1 MTDKDYLDAER
12 WLARSKELRLKSLH
26 EHLDAVF
33 SENPESHV
41 LSALFH
47 YSKSIKKTKWNN
59 ALFLEYV
66 NSLEDEE
73 VFIVRKDQLLSLL
86 LLDNKKENAK
96 EIDKNFVLILKF
108 LCAEIALAD
117 LNDSLSNFDEEQL
130 QFLNNY
136 SSPDNVYGPS
146 VTKNLINQ
154 FVELASG
161 YKLNDHQKNKVYE
174 SLIDGEDYSI
184 GEILTLEEPEIVC
197 EIKVED

>member
-41 LSALFH
+41 LSEQIH
-47 YSKSIKKTKWNN
+47 YSKSIQKAKRNN

-96 EIDKNFVLILKF
+96 EIDKNIVLILKF

-136 SSPDNVYGPS
+136 SSPDNAYGPR

-154 FVELASG
+154 YVELASG
-161 YKLNDHQKNKVYE
+161 HKLNDHQKNKVYE
-174 SLIDGEDYSI
+174 SLFDGEDYSI
-184 GEILTLEEPEIVC
+184 DEILTLEEPEIVC

>member
-47 YSKSIKKTKWNN
+47 YSKSKKKAKRNN

-86 LLDNKKENAK
+86 LDS
-96 EIDKNFVLILKF
+96 DVLPHLR
-108 LCAEIALAD
+108 LA
-117 LNDSLSNFDEEQL
+117 
-130 QFLNNY
+130 
-136 SSPDNVYGPS
+136 
-146 VTKNLINQ
+146 
-154 FVELASG
+154 A
-161 YKLNDHQKNKVYE
+161 
-174 SLIDGEDYSI
+174 
-184 GEILTLEEPEIVC
+184 
-197 EIKVED
+197 

>member
-1 MTDKDYLDAER
+1 MSDKDYLDVER
-12 WLARSKELRLKSLH
+12 LLAHSKELRLKSLH

-41 LSALFH
+41 LSELFN
-47 YSKSIKKTKWNN
+47 YSKSIQKAKRNN

-86 LLDNKKENAK
+86 LLDNKKEEKK
-96 EIDKNFVLILKF
+96 EIDKNIVLILKF
-108 LCAEIALAD
+108 LCAEITLDD
-117 LNDSLSNFDEEQL
+117 LDDSLSAFDEDQL
-130 QFLNNY
+130 RFLKYY
-136 SSPDNVYGPS
+136 SSPDNVYGPR
-146 VTKNLINQ
+146 VTKNQINQ

-174 SLIDGEDYSI
+174 SLIDGEDHSI
-184 GEILTLEEPEIVC
+184 DEILTIEEPEIVC

>member
-12 WLARSKELRLKSLH
+12 LLAHSRELRLKSLH
-26 EHLDAVF
+26 EQLDAVF
-33 SENPESHV
+33 SENPECHV
-41 LSALFH
+41 FDELTD
-47 YSKSIKKTKWNN
+47 YSRYIWRVKRHN
-59 ALFLEYV
+59 ASLLEHV

-86 LLDNKKENAK
+86 LDNKKEEAK

-136 SSPDNVYGPS
+136 SSPDNAYGPR
-146 VTKNLINQ
+146 VTKNQINQ

-161 YKLNDHQKNKVYE
+161 HKLNDHQKNKVYE
-174 SLIDGEDYSI
+174 SLIDGEDYPI
-184 GEILTLEEPEIVC
+184 DEILTIEEPEIVC

>member
-1 MTDKDYLDAER
+1 MSDKDYLDAER
-12 WLARSKELRLKSLH
+12 WLAHSKELRLKSLH

-47 YSKSIKKTKWNN
+47 YSKSIQKAKRNN

-73 VFIVRKDQLLSLL
+73 VFIISKDQILSLL

-136 SSPDNVYGPS
+136 SSPDNVYGPR

-184 GEILTLEEPEIVC
+184 DEILTLEEPEIVC

>member
-1 MTDKDYLDAER
+1 MSNSCSER
-12 WLARSKELRLKSLH
+12 LLARSRELRLKSLH

-33 SENPESHV
+33 RENPESHV
-41 LSALFH
+41 LSELFD
-47 YSKSIKKTKWNN
+47 YSESIENVKKNN

-66 NSLEDEE
+66 NSLEDADA
-73 VFIVRKDQLLSLL
+73 FTISKNQLLSLL
-86 LLDNKKENAK
+86 LLDNKKEVAK
-96 EIDKNFVLILKF
+96 ETDKNFVLILKF

-136 SSPDNVYGPS
+136 SSPDNAYGPR
-146 VTKNLINQ
+146 VTKNQINQ

-161 YKLNDHQKNKVYE
+161 HKLNDHQKNKVYE
-174 SLIDGEDYSI
+174 SLFDGEDYSI
-184 GEILTLEEPEIVC
+184 DEILTLEEPEIVC

>member
-41 LSALFH
+41 LSELFH
-47 YSKSIKKTKWNN
+47 YSISIQKAKRNN

-86 LLDNKKENAK
+86 LDNKKEEAK

-136 SSPDNVYGPS
+136 SSPDNAYGPR
-146 VTKNLINQ
+146 VTKN
-154 FVELASG
+154 
-161 YKLNDHQKNKVYE
+161 
-174 SLIDGEDYSI
+174 
-184 GEILTLEEPEIVC
+184 
-197 EIKVED
+197 

>member
-47 YSKSIKKTKWNN
+47 YSKSIQKAKRNN
-59 ALFLEYV
+59 ALEYV

-86 LLDNKKENAK
+86 LLDNQKENAK

-117 LNDSLSNFDEEQL
+117 LNGSLSNFDEEQL

-136 SSPDNVYGPS
+136 SSPDNVYGPR

-154 FVELASG
+154 YVELASG

-184 GEILTLEEPEIVC
+184 DEILTIEEPEIVC

>member
-41 LSALFH
+41 LSELFY
-47 YSKSIKKTKWNN
+47 YSKSIQKAKRNN

-86 LLDNKKENAK
+86 LDNKKEEAK

-136 SSPDNVYGPS
+136 SSPDNAYGPR
-146 VTKNLINQ
+146 VTKNQINQ

-161 YKLNDHQKNKVYE
+161 HKLNDHQKNKVYE
-174 SLIDGEDYSI
+174 SLFDGEDYSI
-184 GEILTLEEPEIVC
+184 DEILTLEEPEIVC

>member
-1 MTDKDYLDAER
+1 M
-12 WLARSKELRLKSLH
+12 
-26 EHLDAVF
+26 
-33 SENPESHV
+33 
-41 LSALFH
+41 
-47 YSKSIKKTKWNN
+47 
-59 ALFLEYV
+59 
-66 NSLEDEE
+66 
-73 VFIVRKDQLLSLL
+73 
-86 LLDNKKENAK
+86 
-96 EIDKNFVLILKF
+96 
-108 LCAEIALAD
+108 
-117 LNDSLSNFDEEQL
+117 SNFDEEQL